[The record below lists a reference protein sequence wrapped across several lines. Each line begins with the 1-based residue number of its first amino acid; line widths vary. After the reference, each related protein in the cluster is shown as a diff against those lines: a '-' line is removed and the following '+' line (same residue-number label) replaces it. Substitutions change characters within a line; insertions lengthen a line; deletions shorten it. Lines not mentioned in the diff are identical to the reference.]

1 MKIKTTI
8 YVHFQKYTWED
19 KGSYQV
25 YSFKAND
32 DGDRT
37 FICEQEIEIEIE
49 IPDNYDPTAQQ
60 IAALEAQKEKAMFN
74 FNKTVMDINTRISK
88 LQALEYTA

>member
-8 YVHFQKYTWED
+8 YVYFQKYDWQD
-19 KGSYQV
+19 AGIYLVMAYKH
-25 YSFKAND
+25 ND
-32 DGDRT
+32 DENLT
-37 FICEQEIEIEIE
+37 FVCEQKIEIKV
-49 IPDNYDPTAQQ
+49 PDNYDPTAQK
-60 IAALEAQKEKAMFN
+60 IAALEAEKAKAMSD

>member
-8 YVHFQKYTWED
+8 YVYYQKYDWE
-19 KGSYQV
+19 KEGTYQV

-32 DGDRT
+32 DDTRT
-37 FICEQEIEIEIE
+37 FVCEQQIEVEV
-49 IPDNYDPTAQQ
+49 PDDYDPTAQQ
-60 IAALEAQKEKAMFN
+60 IVALETQKAKAMSDFN
-74 FNKTVMDINTRISK
+74 NTVKEINTRISK